1 MNVRFKNFLA
11 LLAVAISVFCYAQT
25 PTLIASGTYK
35 ASGSGASGIPPVS
48 IDIPAGKNRVMII
61 STFSERVH
69 STYNSNFVYN
79 TDGATD
85 GDYAHPIFVNGVSG
99 TFLSAP
105 WTSNKNISGNSAT
118 VNFSTNNTVR
128 YVSDAMGLPTGIATV
143 TFTGINLPE
152 NSGDEMIVNVAVFAN
167 ASANLSLLS
176 WNNVTDF
183 DTTPF
188 LTLSGTTPTIP
199 VGNTIGNIVFLG
211 TGGITQSKTVTF
223 STGWTA
229 IQSDIVTNT
238 AGSSP
243 YTLSPNEHDGIGFTT
258 AYRTIASG
266 NPTFTLSRTA
276 TNPSTEAAS
285 ANLISILPMA
295 RPSVSGTVYIDNNGL
310 TGGINNG
317 GTGGGIWNIANA
329 LYVNAV
335 DTNGNVVATALVNTS
350 GVFTFAAGGALI
362 EGDVI
367 KFQLSKTQGT
377 VGQPAPVKELPVG
390 WGTVGES
397 TTNGTSDGTING
409 EFTLTIGTVNSP
421 NNTTNRFGVTACAAG
436 TVAPTVENLFINCP
450 ATFVN
455 LNTAHTGTVPA
466 NTSLVWFTNNTHTG
480 TALFGTQITQAGAGT
495 YYAFYYDSTNICYS
509 PAATVNV
516 IANTIDSDGD
526 GVLDTCDLDDDND
539 GILDSSECQSSD
551 RISNG
556 VFPTSGSL
564 TGWTTSGSY
573 SLTSR
578 GLEFTAD
585 NSTITTVSQS
595 LTGVFANSNIYVN
608 DINWLT
614 TNTSGATSTLVTE
627 FLYNGTVYA
636 TIDTGTGVA
645 GSIPTVRG
653 NNGAVT
659 NISTLPSIGS
669 AGTWS
674 TTNTDLIITLPPTI
688 SSSSGTFQIRFRAG
702 TSGNSVD
709 DISIRS
715 VQLISCSDFDGDG
728 IPNFLDLDSDGDGC
742 PDAVEGS
749 GNFNPTTTASG
760 TLTSQ
765 SPNIN
770 FGTAVDANG
779 IPTTVGASGQG
790 IGDSLDTLKHCK
802 DSDGDGI
809 PDWQDLDDDND
820 GILDCVEN
828 GLNTTVDK
836 IFKANNSAT
845 LITSPSTGPVHQ
857 FRLTNGG
864 SQNGQV
870 WSYGKVDFTKSF
882 SLPMKAL
889 LSDADGIAIVFHNSP
904 LAQSASGTNG
914 QGLGARGIANGIAL
928 ELDTFVNSCAN
939 DANNGANCDPNFDH
953 GSIRTTAGW
962 IDAGK
967 LAGDTQLGDGTVDDG
982 VWHNVVIN
990 WNAATRNLSY
1000 TFDGVPVTNY
1010 TFPTT
1015 GANAIETILG
1025 GNSAYFGFTASTGG
1039 AGNNNS
1045 VGFDDLCALPLTLD
1059 FDNDGIPNHLDLD
1072 SDGDGC
1078 TDAIEGAGNFTA
1090 SQLTSASGTLTSQTP
1105 NQNFGTTVDANGV
1118 PTVVGASGQ
1127 ALGDAQN
1134 ASVNSQ
1140 CNTFCYKPAITD
1152 GNTYPSKHGITALG
1166 RAGVENDNW
1175 PMVRQ
1180 SAWTVLEAK
1189 TKGFVVNRVK
1199 FNTSNQPVADNGTT
1213 LVITNPVEG
1222 MMVYDTTNNCLKV
1235 YTSNDGGTTFNWYCM
1250 STQTCPN

>member
-1 MNVRFKNFLA
+1 M
-11 LLAVAISVFCYAQT
+11 
-25 PTLIASGTYK
+25 
-35 ASGSGASGIPPVS
+35 
-48 IDIPAGKNRVMII
+48 
-61 STFSERVH
+61 
-69 STYNSNFVYN
+69 
-79 TDGATD
+79 
-85 GDYAHPIFVNGVSG
+85 
-99 TFLSAP
+99 
-105 WTSNKNISGNSAT
+105 AT
-118 VNFSTNNTVR
+118 VDFSTNNTVR

-152 NSGDEMIVNVAVFAN
+152 NSGDEMIVNVAVFGN
-167 ASANLSLLS
+167 ASANLSLLNWS
-176 WNNVTDF
+176 NVSDF
-183 DTTPF
+183 NTTNF

-199 VGNTIGNIVFLG
+199 VGNTIENIVFLG

-243 YTLSPNEHDGIGFTT
+243 YTLSPNEHDGIGYTT
-258 AYRTIASG
+258 AYTTISSG
-266 NPTFTLSRTA
+266 DPSFTLSRSA
-276 TNPSTEAAS
+276 TNSSTETAS

-310 TGGINNG
+310 TGGIN
-317 GTGGGIWNIANA
+317 GGIWNIANA
-329 LYVNAV
+329 LYVNAI

-350 GVFTFAAGGALI
+350 GVFTFPSGGNLI

-377 VGQPAPVKELPVG
+377 VGQPAPAKDLPVG

-397 TTNGTSDGTING
+397 TTNGTSDGTIDG
-409 EFTLTIGTVNSP
+409 EFTLTIGTANSP

-466 NTSLVWFTNNTHTG
+466 STSLVWFTNNTHTG
-480 TALFGTQITQAGAGT
+480 TALSGTQITQAGAGT
-495 YYAFYYDSTNICYS
+495 YYAFYYDSTKICYS
-509 PAATVNV
+509 PAATV
-516 IANTIDSDGD
+516 IITANTTDSDGD
-526 GVLDTCDLDDDND
+526 GYLDTCDLDDDND

-564 TGWTTSGSY
+564 TGWTTTGSFALNARGLQYDADNTVNSVRQNVSSVFSGS
-573 SLTSR
+573 
-578 GLEFTAD
+578 
-585 NSTITTVSQS
+585 TINLNNVR
-595 LTGVFANSNIYVN
+595 
-608 DINWLT
+608 WLT
-614 TNTSGATSTLVTE
+614 TNNASAGRLITE
-627 FLYNGTVYA
+627 ILYGGTVYA
-636 TIDTGTGVA
+636 TIDTGIGVA
-645 GSIPTVRG
+645 GSIPTVTG

-659 NISTLPSIGS
+659 NISTLPSI
-669 AGTWS
+669 AS
-674 TTNTDLIITLPPTI
+674 TGVYSTPSNLMITLPQTFA
-688 SSSSGTFQIRFRAG
+688 SSGEFQIRFTT
-702 TSGNSVD
+702 TSGNSD
-709 DISIRS
+709 DISIES

-728 IPNFLDLDSDGDGC
+728 IPNYLDLDSDGDGC
-742 PDAVEGS
+742 PDAVEGF

-779 IPTTVGASGQG
+779 VPTEVGASGQALG
-790 IGDSLDTLKHCK
+790 QSIDASKNDCLDT
-802 DSDGDGI
+802 DGDGY

-828 GLNTTVDK
+828 GLNTTADK
-836 IFKANNSAT
+836 IFKANNNAT
-845 LITSPSTGPVHQ
+845 LIASPSTGPANQ
-857 FRLTNGG
+857 YRLTNGT
-864 SQNGQV
+864 SQNGQI

-928 ELDTFVNSCAN
+928 ELDTFKNGCGN
-939 DANNGANCDPNFDH
+939 DPNNGENCDIDDDH

-962 IDAGK
+962 VGTGK
-967 LAGDTQLGDGTVDDG
+967 LAGDTKLGDGSVDDL

-1025 GNSAYFGFTASTGG
+1025 GNSAYFGYTASTGG
-1039 AGNNNS
+1039 YGSTNS

-1059 FDNDGIPNHLDLD
+1059 FDNDGISNHLDLD

-1078 TDAIEGAGNFTA
+1078 SDAREGAGNFNPT
-1090 SQLTSASGTLTSQTP
+1090 TTASGTISTQNP
-1105 NQNFGTTVDANGV
+1105 NQNFGIDVDSNGV
-1118 PTVVGASGQ
+1118 PTLAGASGQ
-1127 ALGDAQN
+1127 GVGDAQN
-1134 ASVNSQ
+1134 ASVKSQ
-1140 CNTFCYKPAITD
+1140 CSSTFCYKPGITD
-1152 GNTYPSKHGITALG
+1152 AGNTYPSKHGITALG

-1189 TKGFVVNRVK
+1189 TKGFVINRVA
-1199 FNTSNQPVADNGTT
+1199 FSDADSNPATPDVPTGIATSNF
-1213 LVITNPVEG
+1213 VEG